1 MGEKRKRCGALC
13 GDTKV
18 WLFCSGAGAPQQTS
32 LVQSYGRGIYK
43 PFFKKSFSKC
53 TSDKRQSQKWLHLQA
68 GTYQEDSFAVA
79 APSCLQHKRGK
90 QPLQE
95 KKKKKRQYFHLKAG
109 RKHARQFVCGPKA
122 AHLRQKGKLYLF
134 NFPRQTSHNS
144 EHSFAISCKELSFSC
159 CNLCS
164 FISSLPSPLLLSLS
178 ITRPIHG
185 YPLKCPICR
194 GVAVLAFTSS
204 YRTF

>member
-1 MGEKRKRCGALC
+1 MGTQKCGSFAA
-13 GDTKV
+13 V
-18 WLFCSGAGAPQQTS
+18 
-32 LVQSYGRGIYK
+32 LVLPSRPPWCRATGEAFI
-43 PFFKKSFSKC
+43 SHFSKKAFPNVPLISVKARNGYTC
-53 TSDKRQSQKWLHLQA
+53 KLVRTRKTVLLWLHLRVYNTKE
-68 GTYQEDSFAVA
+68 GNS
-79 APSCLQHKRGK
+79 PCRK
-90 QPLQE
+90 

-194 GVAVLAFTSS
+194 GVAVLTFTSS